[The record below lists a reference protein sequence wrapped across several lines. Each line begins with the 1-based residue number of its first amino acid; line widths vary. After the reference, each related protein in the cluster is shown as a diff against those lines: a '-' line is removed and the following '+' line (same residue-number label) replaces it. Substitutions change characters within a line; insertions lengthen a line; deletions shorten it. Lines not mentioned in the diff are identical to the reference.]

1 MQGAAEELLHMAK
14 ARAVGD
20 GNPDAIERWIKD
32 GRWKELTDA
41 EKSRDSREEG

>member
-32 GRWKELTDA
+32 GRWKDA